1 MKKIIIL
8 FFCFY
13 FFALLQASFFP
24 HFPFGHLLTPTP
36 IFGGG
41 LNLVLIVVVL
51 INLFEARKEKSGLF
65 SAFFGGFFLDIF
77 SENFIGFWILILLAI
92 SIFIKFVLRKHV
104 RFPIFKPR

>member
-24 HFPFGHLLTPTP
+24 HFSLGHL
-36 IFGGG
+36 

-77 SENFIGFWILILLAI
+77 SDNFIGFWILILLAI

-104 RFPIFKPR
+104 RLPIFKRI

>member
-13 FFALLQASFFP
+13 FLTLLQASFFP
-24 HFPFGHLLTPTP
+24 HFSLGHL
-36 IFGGG
+36 

-104 RFPIFKPR
+104 RLPIFKRI

>member
-24 HFPFGHLLTPTP
+24 HFSLGHL
-36 IFGGG
+36 

-92 SIFIKFVLRKHV
+92 SIFIEFVLRKHV
-104 RFPIFKPR
+104 RLPIFKRI

>member
-24 HFPFGHLLTPTP
+24 HFPFGHLL
-36 IFGGG
+36 
-41 LNLVLIVVVL
+41 NLVLIVVVL
-51 INLFEARKEKSGLF
+51 INLFEARKEKSGFF

-104 RFPIFKPR
+104 RLPIFKPR